1 MANARRT
8 RAEAS
13 TGTTFRALSLPRDE
27 LKSDRVAAELERRIF
42 SGELATGTR
51 LPTETE
57 LCEILGV
64 SRSVVRDAVRAL
76 VARGLVTVKQGHGM
90 TVTEP
95 SDASYSQALITLLIR
110 SDLTMG
116 DVVTARG
123 TIETRLVPLAAVNGT
138 EEDWERL
145 EGFYEAFAAAVD
157 AADWDTARDRHVDFH
172 VGLLRAIHQP
182 ALELLLKP
190 MTEIILISGAPPRQT
205 AKADWEVET
214 HRPILDAV
222 RARDPARAERAMGA
236 HFAAVADPERYD
248 AFRARPFSAVFT
260 EVPWAHPPRGSDAAS
275 HDMMNR

>member
-1 MANARRT
+1 MASRR
-8 RAEAS
+8 RADDEAS
-13 TGTTFRALSLPRDE
+13 AREPFSRLTLPRDE

-64 SRSVVRDAVRAL
+64 SRSVVRDAIRSL

-95 SDASYSQALITLLIR
+95 SDASYSRALITLLIR
-110 SDLTMG
+110 SNLTMG

-123 TIETRLVPLAAVNGT
+123 LIEARLVPLAAVHGT

-145 EGFYEAFAAAVD
+145 EGFYQAFAAAVE
-157 AADWDTARDRHVDFH
+157 AGDWDAARDRHVDFH

-205 AKADWEVET
+205 AKVDWEVET

-222 RARDPARAERAMGA
+222 KARDPAGAEEAMAA
-236 HFAAVADPERYD
+236 HFAATAEPERYE
-248 AFRARPFSAVFT
+248 AFRARPFSAVFA
-260 EVPWAHPPRGSDAAS
+260 EVPWARPAGRAELVS
-275 HDMMNR
+275 

>member
-1 MANARRT
+1 MASRRRSDEQTPAR
-8 RAEAS
+8 
-13 TGTTFRALSLPRDE
+13 TTLSGLTLARDE

-42 SGELATGTR
+42 SGELATGSR

-57 LCEILGV
+57 LCDLLGV
-64 SRSVVRDAVRAL
+64 SRSVVRDAIRSL

-90 TVTEP
+90 SVTEP

-123 TIETRLVPLAAVNGT
+123 TIETRLDPLAAVNGT

-145 EGFYEAFAAAVD
+145 EELYTDFAGAVD
-157 AADWDTARDRHVDFH
+157 AADWDAARDRHVDFH

-205 AKADWEVET
+205 AKVDWEVET

-222 RARDPARAERAMGA
+222 KARDPARAEEAMAA
-236 HFAAVADPERYD
+236 HFAATADPERYEE
-248 AFRARPFSAVFT
+248 FRARRFRLVFT
-260 EVPWAHPPRGSDAAS
+260 EVPWAHPGP
-275 HDMMNR
+275 

>member
-1 MANARRT
+1 MASRR
-8 RAEAS
+8 RAADDAPRHTS
-13 TGTTFRALSLPRDE
+13 FSGLTLPRDE

-64 SRSVVRDAVRAL
+64 SRSVVRDAIRSL

-95 SDASYSQALITLLIR
+95 SDASYSQALITLLVR

-123 TIETRLVPLAAVNGT
+123 TIETRLVPLAALNGT

-145 EGFYEAFAAAVD
+145 EGSYGAFAAAVD
-157 AADWDTARDRHVDFH
+157 AGDWDGARDRHVDFH

-205 AKADWEVET
+205 AKVDWEVES
-214 HRPILDAV
+214 HRPVLDAV
-222 RARDPARAERAMGA
+222 KARDASRAEAAMAAHFVAAAEPARYE
-236 HFAAVADPERYD
+236 
-248 AFRARPFSAVFT
+248 AFHARPFSAVFN
-260 EVPWAHPPRGSDAAS
+260 EVPWARPGAIRPPVS
-275 HDMMNR
+275 

>member
-1 MANARRT
+1 MASRPRTGAEGSARS
-8 RAEAS
+8 AFS
-13 TGTTFRALSLPRDE
+13 GLALQRDE
-27 LKSDRVAAELERRIF
+27 LKSDRVAAELERRIL

-64 SRSVVRDAVRAL
+64 SRSVVRDAIRSL
-76 VARGLVTVKQGHGM
+76 VARGLVTVRQGHGM

-95 SDASYSQALITLLIR
+95 SDASYSQALITLLVR

-123 TIETRLVPLAAVNGT
+123 TIETRLVPLAALNAT

-145 EGFYEAFAAAVD
+145 EGSYEAFAAAVD
-157 AADWDTARDRHVDFH
+157 DGAWDVARDRHVDFH

-190 MTEIILISGAPPRQT
+190 LTEIILISGAPPRQT
-205 AKADWEVET
+205 AKVDWEVET

-222 RARDPARAERAMGA
+222 RARDPARAEEAMAA
-236 HFAAVADPERYD
+236 HFAAAADPERYE
-248 AFRARPFSAVFT
+248 AFRARPFRAVFT
-260 EVPWAHPPRGSDAAS
+260 AVPWAHPSRARERT
-275 HDMMNR
+275 MI

>member
-1 MANARRT
+1 MASRRQSEDETPAR
-8 RAEAS
+8 
-13 TGTTFRALSLPRDE
+13 TTLSGLKLPRDE

-57 LCEILGV
+57 LCELLGV
-64 SRSVVRDAVRAL
+64 SRSVVRDAIRSL

-95 SDASYSQALITLLIR
+95 SDASYSRALITLLIR

-116 DVVTARG
+116 DIVTARG

-138 EEDWERL
+138 DKDWERL
-145 EGFYEAFAAAVD
+145 DEVYGAFSAAVE
-157 AADWDTARDRHVDFH
+157 AGDWDAARDRHVDFH

-205 AKADWEVET
+205 AKVDWEVET

-222 RARDPARAERAMGA
+222 KARDPARAEEAMVA
-236 HFAAVADPERYD
+236 HFAATAEPERYE

-260 EVPWAHPPRGSDAAS
+260 EVPWAHPGGRGGVT
-275 HDMMNR
+275 

>member
-1 MANARRT
+1 MASRRRT
-8 RAEAS
+8 GAGAGAHS
-13 TGTTFRALSLPRDE
+13 TFSGLALQRDE

-64 SRSVVRDAVRAL
+64 SRSVVRDAIRSL

-95 SDASYSQALITLLIR
+95 SDTSYSQALITLLVR

-123 TIETRLVPLAAVNGT
+123 TIETRLVPLAALHGT

-145 EGFYEAFAAAVD
+145 EGSYQAFAAAVEAANWD
-157 AADWDTARDRHVDFH
+157 AARDHHVDFH

-190 MTEIILISGAPPRQT
+190 LTEIILISGAPPRQT
-205 AKADWEVET
+205 EKVDWEVET

-222 RARDPARAERAMGA
+222 TARDPARAEEAMAA
-236 HFAAVADPERYD
+236 HFAATADPQRYE
-248 AFRARPFSAVFT
+248 AFRARRFNVVFT
-260 EVPWAHPPRGSDAAS
+260 EVPWAHPGRRAYY
-275 HDMMNR
+275 DMMNP